1 MSATDATMRT
11 AAQMRTSSGRLG
23 RYILLVLI
31 GLLLGI
37 NIYILNART
46 ITGNQLPMPFGLG
59 LASVQSGSMEPVL
72 YKGDLLLVKERQDY
86 AEGDIVVY
94 QSEGLLVVHRIID
107 IDGRAVTT
115 QGDAN
120 NIPDESFD
128 IDCIKGEVVLRM
140 PAAGY
145 VIDFLK
151 TPVGVIVLI
160 LLAALFLEISS
171 MRDKKRRQQD
181 AKAVRIRQLQEEI
194 ERLRAQQ
201 NMDEAKPPEQP
212 LGCRNDNDDYK
223 Q

>member
-1 MSATDATMRT
+1 
-11 AAQMRTSSGRLG
+11 MRTSSGRLG

>member
-1 MSATDATMRT
+1 
-11 AAQMRTSSGRLG
+11 MRTSSGRLG

-107 IDGRAVTT
+107 IDGRSVTT

-128 IDCIKGEVVLRM
+128 MDCIKGEVVLRM

-151 TPVGVIVLI
+151 TPAGVIVLI

-201 NMDEAKPPEQP
+201 NMDETQSPEQQ
-212 LGCRNDNDDYK
+212 LGRRNDNDVYK

>member
-1 MSATDATMRT
+1 
-11 AAQMRTSSGRLG
+11 MRTSSGRLG

-151 TPVGVIVLI
+151 TPAGVIVLI

-212 LGCRNDNDDYK
+212 LGRRNDNDDYK

>member
-1 MSATDATMRT
+1 
-11 AAQMRTSSGRLG
+11 MRTSSGRLG

-151 TPVGVIVLI
+151 TPAGVIVLI

>member
-1 MSATDATMRT
+1 
-11 AAQMRTSSGRLG
+11 MRTSSGRLG

-140 PAAGY
+140 PGAGY

-181 AKAVRIRQLQEEI
+181 AKAVRIRQLHEEI

>member
-1 MSATDATMRT
+1 
-11 AAQMRTSSGRLG
+11 MRTSSGRLG

-151 TPVGVIVLI
+151 TPTGVIVLI

-212 LGCRNDNDDYK
+212 LGRRNDNDDYK